1 MYHFGLSISAIFDL
15 ASINSFSAS
24 LIFLLYSFLLFSSSS
39 SPFFIFSL
47 DCSSAFLAFSILALM
62 FDKSRTFSLVT
73 LNSFLAFSIACFT
86 SLAKVELYTL
96 IFICLEILGLAIE
109 VIVSVV
115 SPLFLPVTFNPSIVT
130 ILSLLDF
137 CLMR

>member
-1 MYHFGLSISAIFDL
+1 MISL
-15 ASINSFSAS
+15 
-24 LIFLLYSFLLFSSSS
+24 LIKAFSSSNN
-39 SPFFIFSL
+39 
-47 DCSSAFLAFSILALM
+47 DKERVLAFSILALM

-109 VIVSVV
+109 VIVRVV
-115 SPLFLPVTFNPSIVT
+115 SPLFLPVTFNPSIVQY
-130 ILSLLDF
+130 
-137 CLMR
+137 CHC

>member
-1 MYHFGLSISAIFDL
+1 
-15 ASINSFSAS
+15 
-24 LIFLLYSFLLFSSSS
+24 
-39 SPFFIFSL
+39 
-47 DCSSAFLAFSILALM
+47 M

-130 ILSLLDF
+130 ILSLLEVTETFLFNALAGVNVTFKEVDS
-137 CLMR
+137 LISKVVYLHLLTYR